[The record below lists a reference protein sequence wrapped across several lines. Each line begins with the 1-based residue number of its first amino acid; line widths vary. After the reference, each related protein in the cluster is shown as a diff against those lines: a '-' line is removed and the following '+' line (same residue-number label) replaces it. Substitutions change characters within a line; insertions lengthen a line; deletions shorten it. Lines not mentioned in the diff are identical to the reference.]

1 MVQSL
6 CALAKARAETV
17 PFLMQSR
24 KLLGSDVGVPCRRA
38 VQQGLS
44 PSPFSNSDLRWGR
57 EQFHLCKRC
66 CVMTSLRE
74 RALSSHQ

>member
-1 MVQSL
+1 MVQRDSL

-24 KLLGSDVGVPCRRA
+24 KLCGSDVGVPCRRA

-44 PSPFSNSDLRWGR
+44 PSPFFEQRPAVGTGAVPSVQEVLRDDR
-57 EQFHLCKRC
+57 F
-66 CVMTSLRE
+66 
-74 RALSSHQ
+74 A